1 MTLEIAPAEE
11 VRTSARD
18 GLRALPPLAWLYL
31 ALTLLA
37 LVVALAGNSIWN
49 LSLLLGASAFGAPGI
64 FAATLAYVAPHQRF
78 AQASAA
84 CFAIPMAIATLSQA
98 VSIGVLSSTSLS
110 SDWANLIPTLQNA
123 LNAVMPVIWLID
135 LAAVLFLSLHIGRIQ
150 TRTGWWILAAGLVV
164 TAMRIILAAGFV
176 ADQFSQ
182 FDLTAS
188 PETLQLLVS
197 PLAGLVG
204 AGWALLL
211 AIAWA
216 RRLALLALAAVIQ
229 LALSLLAVAT
239 QTVLADWFQA
249 SSQAGSVD
257 FLAVLFVLSAMEL
270 VYLVAMEF
278 GILREVPRHGQST
291 DTDAVTAQ

>member
-1 MTLEIAPAEE
+1 
-11 VRTSARD
+11 
-18 GLRALPPLAWLYL
+18 
-31 ALTLLA
+31 
-37 LVVALAGNSIWN
+37 
-49 LSLLLGASAFGAPGI
+49 
-64 FAATLAYVAPHQRF
+64 
-78 AQASAA
+78 
-84 CFAIPMAIATLSQA
+84 
-98 VSIGVLSSTSLS
+98 
-110 SDWANLIPTLQNA
+110 
-123 LNAVMPVIWLID
+123 
-135 LAAVLFLSLHIGRIQ
+135 
-150 TRTGWWILAAGLVV
+150 
-164 TAMRIILAAGFV
+164 
-176 ADQFSQ
+176 
-182 FDLTAS
+182 
-188 PETLQLLVS
+188 VS

-211 AIAWA
+211 AIAWE
-216 RRLALLALAAVIQ
+216 RRLALLALAAAIQ